1 MTRSWSERVVI
12 RDGVRLSCRDWGGG
26 DGADDDGSAPAV
38 VLLHGLA
45 GHAGEWDAT
54 AVRLRAEG
62 HRVVAVDQRGHGL
75 SERLPQ
81 DTSRAAYVADAVAVI
96 DQLALTRTVLI
107 GQSLGGHAAMLTA
120 AAHPGLLSGVVLVE
134 AGAAQADPGVAD
146 DIGAW
151 LKSWPVPFPTR
162 EAAAG
167 FLGGGPVGEGWAA
180 GLEERDGGGLWP
192 RFDAGVM
199 VRSLAENATRAWWEE
214 WAAIDCPKL
223 MVIAQNG
230 IITADEFDGM
240 AGRRPDTWAA
250 SVPATGH
257 DVHLERPDALHQLL
271 AAFLR
276 DVDVTHAPDHRR
288 ASFGT
293 RAPGHTPVL
302 DRMRAP
308 RHTRAPFGTRAPDG
322 LG

>member
-12 RDGVRLSCRDWGGG
+12 RDGVRLTCRDWNGGAG
-26 DGADDDGSAPAV
+26 DDDGTSPAV

-96 DQLALTRTVLI
+96 KELALPRPVLI

-120 AAHPGLLSGVVLVE
+120 AARPGLLSGVVLVE

-162 EAAAG
+162 KAAAR

-192 RFDAGVM
+192 RFDPGVL

-230 IITADEFDGM
+230 IVTADEFDAM
-240 AGRRPDTWAA
+240 VRERPDTWTA

-271 AAFLR
+271 VAFLG
-276 DVDVTHAPDHRR
+276 DLER
-288 ASFGT
+288 ADALDGAAGTGPCAGVHSSF
-293 RAPGHTPVL
+293 
-302 DRMRAP
+302 
-308 RHTRAPFGTRAPDG
+308 
-322 LG
+322 